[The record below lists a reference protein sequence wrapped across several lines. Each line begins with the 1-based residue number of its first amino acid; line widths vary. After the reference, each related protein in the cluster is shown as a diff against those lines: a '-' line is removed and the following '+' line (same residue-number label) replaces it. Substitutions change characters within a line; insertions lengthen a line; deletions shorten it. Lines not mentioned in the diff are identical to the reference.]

1 MTIRLSPEQELV
13 LTELGDK
20 LKTNKSVLVRA
31 IIGDWLH
38 KNEEYVNRTIE
49 RNTENDENNTT
60 GETAL
65 FD

>member
-38 KNEEYVNRTIE
+38 KNEEYVNRTID
-49 RNTENDENNTT
+49 NKQDNDETGTT
-60 GETAL
+60 L